1 MEHEDQPPRYD
12 PARSAVVVVDVQND
26 FCDPE
31 GVLARCGN
39 DTTDVVAMVPRLERF
54 LTAAGERGVHTVY
67 VRTTH
72 DETTSSP
79 VWKACKPV
87 RTVDGAPVGPAC
99 RPGSWGAEFYRVA
112 PGEGDPVV
120 TKHRYS
126 AFTGTNLDLVLRSAG
141 VTSLFVTGVAT
152 EVCVE
157 STVRDGLF
165 HDYHV
170 TLVSDCAASYDPT
183 AHAATLTTV
192 GRYFGVVAAADE
204 VLTRLSSHHAS
215 R

>member
-1 MEHEDQPPRYD
+1 MDEDQPPRYE
-12 PARSAVVVVDVQND
+12 PSRSAVVVVDVQND
-26 FCDPE
+26 FCDPD

-39 DTTDVVAMVPRLERF
+39 DHTAVVAMVPQLQRF
-54 LTAAGERGVHTVY
+54 LAAARERGVRTVY

-79 VWKACKPV
+79 GWKACKPV
-87 RTVDGAPVGPAC
+87 RAVAGSPLGPAC

-112 PGEGDPVV
+112 PADGDPVV

-157 STVRDGLF
+157 STLRDGLF

-170 TLVSDCAASYDPT
+170 TLVSDCCASYDPA
-183 AHAATLTTV
+183 AHEATVTTV
-192 GRYFGVVAAADE
+192 GRYFGVVAGADE
-204 VLTRLSSHHAS
+204 VLTRLAP